1 MWDAAPIARL
11 AGLMARV
18 PLLSRL
24 LPQRPP
30 EERSG
35 APRRGRVAP
44 PPSELRRERRA
55 LLRLREQRLRDLG
68 GLALEMYRRDHFRE
82 DLMVERCAELI
93 GIEARIAELDAL
105 IAAQSP
111 LRRAAPAPR
120 CEGCGAPLLWASR
133 FCAHCGRPLD
143 GSARPAPAT
152 DAAAPE
158 PEQAAPETEEAAPEA
173 HAQPPRPE
181 GEADA

>member
-1 MWDAAPIARL
+1 MP
-11 AGLMARV
+11 RV

-24 LPQRPP
+24 LPQRRTDDTPP
-30 EERSG
+30 
-35 APRRGRVAP
+35 APRHARVAP

-55 LLRLREQRLRDLG
+55 LLRLREHRLRDLG

-82 DLMVERCAELI
+82 DIMVERCAELI
-93 GIEARIAELDAL
+93 GIEARLAELESI

-120 CEGCGAPLLWASR
+120 CESCGAPLLWASR

-143 GSARPAPAT
+143 GSARPAAPAE
-152 DAAAPE
+152 DAAE
-158 PEQAAPETEEAAPEA
+158 PQAAAK
-173 HAQPPRPE
+173 AQP
-181 GEADA
+181 